1 MVNVMNNAL
10 TQYPAE
16 TLCILYKSQ
25 HQIVGL
31 TRKCV
36 RAARKWNDVEMLQQ
50 YEKQLEEQTGDL
62 LRIGVALLTKN
73 PKWDHNNLTDLLGH
87 PVANFA

>member
-1 MVNVMNNAL
+1 MKNDLA
-10 TQYPAE
+10 QYPTE
-16 TLCILYKSQ
+16 MLSILYLSQ
-25 HQIVGL
+25 IQIVGL

-36 RAARKWNDVEMLQQ
+36 RAARKWNDVEMMQQ